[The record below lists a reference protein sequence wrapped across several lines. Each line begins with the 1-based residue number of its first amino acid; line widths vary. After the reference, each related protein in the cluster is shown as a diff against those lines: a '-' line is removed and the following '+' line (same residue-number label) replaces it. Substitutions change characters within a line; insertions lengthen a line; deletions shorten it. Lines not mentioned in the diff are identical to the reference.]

1 MPDVQMRG
9 LRIVL
14 VAFVLYVVLS
24 TIWPVR

>member
-1 MPDVQMRG
+1 MHDVQMQG

>member
-1 MPDVQMRG
+1 MHDVQMRG

>member
-1 MPDVQMRG
+1 MHDVQMRG

-14 VAFVLYVVLS
+14 AAFVLYVVLS